1 MNGFKTKIGRLRY
14 KLAGITAGISTAI
27 MMRPVTALADGD
39 PTLTNDAAGTADG
52 EAKASGMITEVIKFV
67 GGAFGIVGALF
78 AFMGVWKVVQAFRND
93 NNPEAIS
100 SGAKDIVVGGLMI
113 ALGVVAHSGAMNK
126 MIGLG

>member
-27 MMRPVTALADGD
+27 MMSPVTALAAGD
-39 PTLTNDAAGTADG
+39 PSLTQEAEQTADG
-52 EAKASGMITEVIKFV
+52 QAKASGMIQGVIEFV

-113 ALGVVAHSGAMNK
+113 ALGVVAKTGAINK
-126 MIGLG
+126 MIGL